1 MISNEVRLMNGDKI
15 IEIVGSSVNK
25 GTAAIERL
33 DGSNY
38 DFILAA
44 GDDITDEDM
53 FNYLPPRAIN
63 IKVGLKDTV
72 AKYRIVDPIAMV
84 DFLKQLTH
92 SF

>member
-25 GTAAIERL
+25 GTAAIEQL
-33 DGSNY
+33 DSSNY

-53 FNYLPPRAIN
+53 FHYLPPRAIN

-84 DFLKQLTH
+84 DFLEQLTH